1 MDYKKVIETWLREY
15 NDLTIQLNAY
25 KTLYAELLLQV
36 KNGDAIAYDKDKLS
50 PSYKFSSDTE
60 NKAIELAIL
69 STKVNHLD
77 NKITVVNE
85 GIKQLNE
92 KERNIIELRY
102 MQTNKWDRQ
111 LTWVQIARITKY
123 DERWCKEIR
132 SRAINNLALVM
143 FGIEHEN
150 SLNTP
155 LLEGKQV
162 I

>member
-15 NDLTIQLNAY
+15 NDLTIQLNSY